1 MVYLA
6 SVISFL
12 ADTAGLLIMILHA
25 GETERR
31 LRDYLASAALIL
43 ASFVLYLPPN
53 VVTFGSFSIPLHI
66 LLVTA
71 VNLLLIKRGLGLS
84 VYLAIIFTA
93 ILNAT
98 RILFPLALW
107 AARRV
112 LPPETVIAL
121 SQVFMLAIA
130 PIRFV
135 ILFLAARAIPA
146 GKLSRI
152 SPLQWGTV
160 VTLSGLIYF
169 SKDIA
174 NDTLRKSAVEFD
186 ALLYPILI
194 IVLSVASLAMFD
206 SLLISQRERKQES
219 LMKLDLEYRLKSLQ
233 TRNLAYEEV
242 RQLYHDMKNHLL
254 VLEKHSA
261 EGQREYIRDLWS
273 RIDNARTEL
282 STGNETMNG
291 LLEEAL
297 IRARAAEISMSVD
310 ADFSGLEGVSPVD
323 LCSIFG
329 NALDNAFEAA
339 AQVPREAGPF
349 IRVKSSRFANQL
361 AVHISNSYVNAL
373 TSDGQT
379 SLLHT
384 TKADAAAH
392 GIGMSSMQSAVARCG
407 GSISYKASPEEGFSL
422 FVMLPL
428 KK

>member
-12 ADTAGLLIMILHA
+12 ADTAGLLIMILRA

-53 VVTFGSFSIPLHI
+53 VVTIGSFSIPLHI

-93 ILNAT
+93 FLNAT

-233 TRNLAYEEV
+233 TRNQAYEEV

-297 IRARAAEISMSVD
+297 IRARAAGISMSVD

-392 GIGMSSMQSAVARCG
+392 GICMSSMQSAVARCG